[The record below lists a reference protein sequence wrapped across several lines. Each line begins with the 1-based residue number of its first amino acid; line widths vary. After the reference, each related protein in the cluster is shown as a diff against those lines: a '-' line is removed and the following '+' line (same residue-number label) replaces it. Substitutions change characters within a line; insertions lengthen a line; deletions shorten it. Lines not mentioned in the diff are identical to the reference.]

1 MNSVYFLNIVLYPGL
16 VSVTEQRRARHRE
29 RVRKEILDAAGELF
43 AVEGYDHVS
52 MRRIGD
58 KIGYSP
64 ATIYL
69 YFQDKEDLLRQ
80 LCDETFREL
89 IETIH
94 AEKSQAADPLDGLR
108 RGSRAYIRF
117 GLEHPNAYIVTF
129 VRPPEGKDGDPE
141 FEQTVGAQCFE
152 GLTGAIQACIDA
164 GQVSAEIDV
173 LRTATYWWGS
183 LHGLTS
189 LLIAHKSFPWVAP
202 DELIESLL
210 SHLIRGLEK

>member
-1 MNSVYFLNIVLYPGL
+1 
-16 VSVTEQRRARHRE
+16 VSATEQRRARHRE
-29 RVRKEILDAAGELF
+29 RVRREILDAAGELF
-43 AVEGYDHVS
+43 AAEGYDHVS

-80 LCDETFREL
+80 LCDSTFLEL

-94 AEKSQAADPLDGLR
+94 AEKAHATDALDGLR

-117 GLEHPNAYIVTF
+117 GLAHPNAYIVTF
-129 VRPPEGKDGDPE
+129 VRPPEGKDGDADFDE
-141 FEQTVGAQCFE
+141 TVGAQCFS

-164 GQVSAEIDV
+164 GQISRTTDV
-173 LRTATYWWGS
+173 RKTATYWWGA

-189 LLIAHKSFPWVAP
+189 LLIAHKSFPWVDR
-202 DELIESLL
+202 DELIEALL
-210 SHLIRGLEK
+210 DHLIRGLEK